1 MIATPNQVL
10 VVDDERVVCQ
20 NCEKILREEGFSV
33 TTTLTGEECL
43 NLINERMYEAV
54 ILDLKIPDINGME
67 LLKVIKEKKPLT
79 TVIIITGYSSL
90 ESGIAAMK
98 LGAADYIAKPFTP
111 DELSFSIREAL
122 EKRPVVAG
130 EGDIT
135 EPLAKKEEIIEP
147 FIGGWDIIKPL
158 TQKDELEEESRELKY
173 SVWTPAPLKPA
184 YFSEWAGVRIG
195 KDETAI
201 IVLNDLFLKLK
212 GRVEYIDLPRVG
224 EQIDKDTPCFRIFYS
239 SNESSSIWMEEV
251 CSPVSGKVIEL
262 NPLEISKINI
272 VNEDPFDTGW
282 LVRIVPSRLSA
293 ELKELKSRKILIV
306 DDDEI
311 ACKSLIEYFKDDIYY
326 IYHSEN
332 LKDLTESL
340 KNKRYDVAILGKNV
354 YGEAVYDA
362 AKYIRDID
370 VNLPVIVVTDDGSTE
385 FARKVREHNIFY
397 YAMKPLDLTE
407 INLVVKNAFMKIE
420 SREEWYQEPQKFESS
435 RFIKNIQTVNRAGR
449 KIAIIG
455 LGNIFKEED
464 SIISQILSD
473 RLKKMHMPVDL
484 YMDKREVFRKEI
496 MPYMEKNDKVIIVN
510 GIEMGTLPGGVK
522 KYSKL
527 DIRINQIGY
536 PEVLQWINAIGL
548 DPEVV
553 VIGIQTNKSGFGK
566 ERFFFDKRQNEEII
580 EEILS
585 EVLN

>member
-262 NPLEISKINI
+262 NPLEISKI
-272 VNEDPFDTGW
+272 
-282 LVRIVPSRLSA
+282 
-293 ELKELKSRKILIV
+293 
-306 DDDEI
+306 
-311 ACKSLIEYFKDDIYY
+311 
-326 IYHSEN
+326 
-332 LKDLTESL
+332 
-340 KNKRYDVAILGKNV
+340 RYDVAILGKNV

-370 VNLPVIVVTDDGSTE
+370 VNLPIIVVTDDGSTE